1 MDRLA
6 QLIDL
11 AEAGTITQADVDRV
25 GLLMDLDQAARVAAI
40 ERETLAHERAADKQ
54 LEQLI
59 AGTIGT
65 DGA

>member
-40 ERETLAHERAADKQ
+40 ERETLEHERAADKQ